1 MTLDSL
7 FVFKDN
13 LRRSNQSIE
22 LILAQV
28 GGQVRKIDL
37 LEVEEEGEMI
47 AIDRPVVDRT
57 AAAMTRAG
65 RKEGSVLHE

>member
-13 LRRSNQSIE
+13 LTKSNQSID

-37 LEVEEEGEMI
+37 LEVGEEGEMI
-47 AIDRPVVDRT
+47 AIDRWWT
-57 AAAMTRAG
+57 G
-65 RKEGSVLHE
+65 RRRR